1 MGSSRAMR
9 RSTAPS
15 GPRSSIDEAGARNRW
30 PLGPRAAG
38 MGTSA
43 PSTMAV
49 PPPMR
54 GMGMSVPTNASAKRP
69 ALSAV
74 ARHSA
79 RMPPSAV
86 SEKTP
91 VPRNT
96 GAVAEGPVWRV
107 KARERTGD
115 SPEPPAASAVPMA
128 L

>member
-1 MGSSRAMR
+1 
-9 RSTAPS
+9 
-15 GPRSSIDEAGARNRW
+15 
-30 PLGPRAAG
+30 
-38 MGTSA
+38 
-43 PSTMAV
+43 
-49 PPPMR
+49 MR

-107 KARERTGD
+107 KAATSVAGSDESGPRLTD
-115 SPEPPAASAVPMA
+115 VFSPVPIA